1 MVPKHARVGSR
12 VPRRFASGIAVLSL
26 AFAASAAAATR
37 LPPEM
42 EQRASATLTSAVRSG
57 DFSTRA
63 AAVEALGRL
72 PKATALPLLTEA
84 LQDQQWQVRRAAIS
98 GLVQLRDRSWE
109 AAVISAISSER
120 LDPRTEVLPVLEP
133 LGTKQALAVLS
144 KAMEAK
150 DFPRPERWVDA
161 LVRAG
166 GDLMVD
172 GMLMGLELKA
182 VGPRDAFARALPEL
196 PLPAAI
202 PLYEKV
208 LPKQSAAVQSRVFDR
223 IASSP
228 QVKEIGFIAPF
239 VDSKD
244 KKVAF
249 EAAVVLAKRGNPRGK
264 AVLVAAAAG
273 TDEARRLEAIRA
285 MEPIATEDM
294 FPILKPIVEDDA
306 SSVELLR
313 AAYAVYA
320 HAGHPN
326 LGRHLETR
334 LLDTELSKRA
344 AAVRVIGRIKGRAA
358 LADLHPLL
366 HDGAV
371 EVRREAAHALADIG
385 MPESITPIREALFN
399 EPDLDTRLALIAV
412 LGRIRTPEVV
422 PVLQQTIYD
431 ADDLIRT
438 ATVDALAQVRHQA
451 AVPLLEL
458 LLADRAP
465 DVRRGAL
472 LALLDLGPKRQLE
485 PFRRALSWIEPASL
499 LTLVATHGVEA
510 LPHVEL
516 ALSSDRDDLRAA
528 AVDALATLPEATR
541 RPVYD
546 QLVRSARRPEMRVV
560 GLQGLVRDKAPGV
573 DALLVELAK
582 DPTKLVRVAA
592 IEQLGAS
599 KAASTQALLFGLTDD
614 LDEHVRVAAAAALLR
629 L

>member
-1 MVPKHARVGSR
+1 MVLKHARAGSR
-12 VPRRFASGIAVLSL
+12 VPRRVASAIAVLGLS
-26 AFAASAAAATR
+26 FAASAAAR

-42 EQRASATLTSAVRSG
+42 EQRASATVTSAVRSG
-57 DFSTRA
+57 DFATRA

-72 PKATALPLLTEA
+72 PKATALPLLNEA

-109 AAVISAISSER
+109 AALIKAIASER
-120 LDPRTEVLPVLEP
+120 LNPRTEVLPVLEP
-133 LGTKQALAVLS
+133 LGTKQALALI
-144 KAMEAK
+144 KQAMEAK

-161 LVRAG
+161 LVQAG
-166 GDLMVD
+166 GDLMID
-172 GMLMGLELKA
+172 GVIMGLDLKA
-182 VGPRDAFARALPEL
+182 VAARDAFARALPEL

-202 PLYEKV
+202 PLYAKV
-208 LPKQSAAVQSRVFDR
+208 LAKQSAEVQSRVLDR
-223 IASSP
+223 ISKSP
-228 QVKEIGFIAPF
+228 QVTDVGFIGPF

-264 AVLVAAAAG
+264 ALLVAAAGG

-285 MEPIATEDM
+285 MEPIGTEDL
-294 FPILKPIVEDDA
+294 FPILKPIVEGDA

-326 LGRHLETR
+326 LARHLETR

-358 LADLHPLL
+358 LDDLHPLL

-385 MPESITPIREALFN
+385 LPESITPVRDALFN

-431 ADDLIRT
+431 PDDLVRA
-438 ATVDALAQVRHQA
+438 ATVEALAQVHHQA

-472 LALLDLGPKRQLE
+472 LALLDLGPKRQIE

-499 LTLVATHGVEA
+499 LALVSTHGVEM
-510 LPHVEL
+510 LPHLEL
-516 ALSSDRDDLRAA
+516 ALGSDRDDLRAA
-528 AVDALATLPEATR
+528 AVDALATLPEPVR
-541 RPVYD
+541 RPVYEG
-546 QLVRSARRPEMRVV
+546 LVRTARRPEMRVV
-560 GLQGLVRDKAPGV
+560 GLLGLVRDKAPRV
-573 DALLVELAK
+573 EALLAELAK
-582 DPTKLVRVAA
+582 DPDKRVRVAA

-599 KAASTQALLFGLTDD
+599 KAAGTQALLFELTDD
-614 LDEHVRVAAAAALLR
+614 PDEHVRVAAAAALLR

>member
-12 VPRRFASGIAVLSL
+12 VTRRIASGVVVASL
-26 AFAASAAAATR
+26 AIAATAAAR
-37 LPPEM
+37 VPPEM

-57 DFSTRA
+57 DFATRA

-72 PKATALPLLTEA
+72 PKATALPLLNEA
-84 LQDQQWQVRRAAIS
+84 LQDQQWQVRRAAIA
-98 GLVQLRDRSWE
+98 GLVELRDRSWE
-109 AAVISAISSER
+109 TAVINAISSER

-133 LGTKQALAVLS
+133 LGTKQALAVLK

-161 LVRAG
+161 LVQAG
-166 GDLMVD
+166 GDLMVE
-172 GMLMGLELKA
+172 GMLMGLSLKA
-182 VGPRDAFARALPEL
+182 VAPRDAFLRALPEL

-208 LPKQSAAVQSRVFDR
+208 LARQSPEIQSRVFDR
-223 IASSP
+223 ISRTPS
-228 QVKEIGFIAPF
+228 VKDVGFIGSF

-249 EAAVVLAKRGNPRGK
+249 EAAVVLARRGNPRGK
-264 AVLVAAAAG
+264 SVLTAAAAS
-273 TDEARRLEAIRA
+273 TDEAQRLEAIRA
-285 MEPIATEDM
+285 MEAIGTEDL

-344 AAVRVIGRIKGRAA
+344 AAVRVIGKIKGRAA
-358 LADLHPLL
+358 LEDLHPLL
-366 HDGAV
+366 RDGAV

-385 MPESITPIREALFN
+385 MPESIGPIREALFN

-438 ATVDALAQVRHQA
+438 ATVEALAAVRHQA

-485 PFRRALSWIEPASL
+485 PFRRALSWIEPNSL
-499 LTLVATHGVEA
+499 LDLVTTHGAEM

-516 ALSSDRDDLRAA
+516 ALASERDDLRAA
-528 AVDALATLPEATR
+528 AVEALAGLPEPVR
-541 RPVYD
+541 RPVY
-546 QLVRSARRPEMRVV
+546 QELLRTARRPEMRVI
-560 GLQGLVRDKAPGV
+560 GLNGLVRDKAPGTE
-573 DALLVELAK
+573 ALLVGLAK
-582 DPTKLVRVAA
+582 DPMKPVRVAA

-599 KAASTQALLFGLTDD
+599 RAADVQTLLFELTDD